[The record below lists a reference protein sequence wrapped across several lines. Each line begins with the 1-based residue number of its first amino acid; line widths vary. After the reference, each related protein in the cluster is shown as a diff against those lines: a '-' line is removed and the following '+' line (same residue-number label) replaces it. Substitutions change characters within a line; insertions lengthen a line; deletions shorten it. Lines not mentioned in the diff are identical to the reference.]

1 MRVMT
6 EHFVMRTIYHI
17 ELVLVLCLAV
27 SRSGRVSSSQ
37 IALAAEVLETGLIAC
52 VDFQDTLCARNEE

>member
-1 MRVMT
+1 MRVTT